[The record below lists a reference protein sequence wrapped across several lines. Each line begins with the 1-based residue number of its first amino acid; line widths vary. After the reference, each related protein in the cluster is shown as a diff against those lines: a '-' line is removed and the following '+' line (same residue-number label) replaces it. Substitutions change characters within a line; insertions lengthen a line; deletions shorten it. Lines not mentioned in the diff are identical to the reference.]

1 MAGTAFDL
9 EALLDLTGP
18 KVFARGEAYAE
29 AVHVDLVQV
38 DADDVVAHVE
48 GTETYVVRLT
58 PSNGLGLCT
67 CPAFEDFGTCKHVV
81 ATAVVFN
88 GLNEAEIRAA
98 RGRLARLRDGLE
110 LEGPAA
116 LVERILGLARRF
128 PEVLAELEAT
138 DEPASPDR

>member
-9 EALLDLTGP
+9 DGLRELTGP

-29 AVHVDLVQV
+29 AGHVDLVQV
-38 DADDVVAHVE
+38 AGDDVVAHVE

-81 ATAVVFN
+81 ATAVAYS
-88 GLNEAEIRAA
+88 GLNEAEVRAV
-98 RGRLARLRDGLE
+98 RNRFARLREGLD
-110 LEGPAA
+110 LEDHAA
-116 LVERILGLARRF
+116 LVERILDLARRF
-128 PEVLAELEAT
+128 PQVLADLEAA
-138 DEPASPDR
+138 EERASPDR